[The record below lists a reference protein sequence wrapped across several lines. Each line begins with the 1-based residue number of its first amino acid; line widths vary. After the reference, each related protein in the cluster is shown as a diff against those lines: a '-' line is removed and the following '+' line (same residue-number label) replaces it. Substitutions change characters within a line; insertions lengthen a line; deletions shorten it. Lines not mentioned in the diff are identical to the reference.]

1 MSPSVLFF
9 CLQLWVL
16 LSITSLSKLTSSFNW
31 LDTNPIFILR
41 LMGYTQELIVA
52 CRLLAEFLLL
62 DNLSLSC
69 MVKRECNGILIFI
82 LYNLNI
88 FASQTSLMFSA
99 LSQMLVLVF
108 STFSFTCKILFFYL
122 FWKSILVAFL
132 ENQFFHKLKIN
143 FWGKVLFEAVPFIQ
157 KKRVRID

>member
-16 LSITSLSKLTSSFNW
+16 LSITSLSKLTSSFKW
-31 LDTNPIFILR
+31 LDTNPIFTLR

-69 MVKRECNGILIFI
+69 MVKSECNGVLIFI

-108 STFSFTCKILFFYL
+108 SIFSFTCKILFFYL
-122 FWKSILVAFL
+122 FWNRYWWLS
-132 ENQFFHKLKIN
+132 LKTSSSTN
-143 FWGKVLFEAVPFIQ
+143 
-157 KKRVRID
+157 

>member
-16 LSITSLSKLTSSFNW
+16 LSITSLSKLTSSFKW
-31 LDTNPIFILR
+31 LDTNPIFTLQ

-69 MVKRECNGILIFI
+69 MVKGECNG
-82 LYNLNI
+82 
-88 FASQTSLMFSA
+88 
-99 LSQMLVLVF
+99 VF
-108 STFSFTCKILFFYL
+108 DFHFVQFEYICISDFPYVFCIISDACSGVFYL
-122 FWKSILVAFL
+122 FLYL
-132 ENQFFHKLKIN
+132 
-143 FWGKVLFEAVPFIQ
+143 
-157 KKRVRID
+157 